1 MTRCIHCV
9 RNLPRSAAVM
19 GAWLARRFLWL
30 AVWADPMTVTRF
42 VLMAEGETKK
52 RYQLVSHPTN
62 ESPTRG

>member
-19 GAWLARRFLWL
+19 GAWLARVFLHL
-30 AVWADPMTVTRF
+30 AVRADVMTVTRF

-52 RYQLVSHPTN
+52 RYRLRIHPH
-62 ESPTRG
+62 ERGE

>member
-1 MTRCIHCV
+1 MNPELRERLARV
-9 RNLPRSAAVM
+9 
-19 GAWLARRFLWL
+19 LARRFLWL

>member
-1 MTRCIHCV
+1 
-9 RNLPRSAAVM
+9 M